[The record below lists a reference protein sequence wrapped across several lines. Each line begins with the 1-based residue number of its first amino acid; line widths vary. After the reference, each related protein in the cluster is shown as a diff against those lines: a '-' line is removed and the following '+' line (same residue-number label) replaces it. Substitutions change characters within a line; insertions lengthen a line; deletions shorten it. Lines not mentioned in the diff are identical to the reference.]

1 MTEQETNV
9 LQRWKDEDK
18 ELDEKID
25 QANEGILKW
34 KENALQI
41 GEM

>member
-25 QANEGILKW
+25 QAYEGILNL
-34 KENALQI
+34 KEIALQI